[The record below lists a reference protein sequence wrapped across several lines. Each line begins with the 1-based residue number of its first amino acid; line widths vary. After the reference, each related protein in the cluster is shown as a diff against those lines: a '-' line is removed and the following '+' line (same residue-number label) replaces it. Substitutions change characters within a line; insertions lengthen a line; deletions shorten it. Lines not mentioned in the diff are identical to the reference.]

1 MKAARRGTA
10 SAIYSGEQTKT
21 GNSALTWPQALFMGL
36 LQGATE
42 LFPVSSLGHSVI
54 IPSLLHWSFKQ
65 ADPSFVPF
73 LVLLHLGTAGA
84 LLILYRAQWVAIIR
98 GFFTAAFRGQIQND
112 NERLA
117 MLLLVGTIPAAI
129 LGVFLETRIK
139 SLFASPY
146 EAAGFLIAN
155 GILMLAFEL
164 LRRRAE
170 RRSTLQEEEFA
181 QAERISFRAA
191 ALVGACQALA
201 FLPGISRSG
210 VTIGGGL
217 LAGLRHQEAAR
228 FSFLL
233 ATPIILGAG
242 LVEVPQLF
250 SGGVPVGEYL
260 AGMVLAGIAAYASAR
275 FLLRYFRSGRLD
287 QYGYYCIAAGLA
299 SLALLRFN
307 L

>member
-1 MKAARRGTA
+1 MSLA
-10 SAIYSGEQTKT
+10 
-21 GNSALTWPQALFMGL
+21 QALFMGL

-42 LFPVSSLGHSVI
+42 LFPVSSLGHAVL

-65 ADPSFVPF
+65 SDPSFVPF

-84 LLILYRAQWVAIIR
+84 LLLIYRSQWVDIIKSFVVASVR
-98 GFFTAAFRGQIQND
+98 GRIETPS
-112 NERLA
+112 ERLA
-117 MLLLVGTIPAAI
+117 MLLMVGTIPAAI
-129 LGVFLETRIK
+129 LGVFFETRIK

-146 EAAGFLIAN
+146 VAAGFLVVN
-155 GILMLAFEL
+155 GVLMLTFEQ

-170 RRSTLQEEEFA
+170 RRAALDSKTRIEQEQTFA
-181 QAERISFRAA
+181 EAERISFRAA

-233 ATPIILGAG
+233 ATPVILAAG
-242 LVEVPQLF
+242 VLEVPQLLA
-250 SGGVPVGEYL
+250 SGVPIGEY
-260 AGMVLAGIAAYASAR
+260 IAAAILSGVAAYLSAR

-287 QYGYYCIAAGLA
+287 PYGWYCIAAGLV
-299 SLALLRFN
+299 SLGLLALN

>member
-1 MKAARRGTA
+1 MTFA
-10 SAIYSGEQTKT
+10 
-21 GNSALTWPQALFMGL
+21 QALFMGL
-36 LQGATE
+36 LQGASE
-42 LFPVSSLGHSVI
+42 LFPVSSLGHAVL
-54 IPSLLHWSFKQ
+54 IPSLLHWSFK
-65 ADPSFVPF
+65 ASDPSFVPF
-73 LVLLHLGTAGA
+73 LVLLHLGTATA
-84 LLILYRAQWVAIIR
+84 LLIIYRRDWVVVIR
-98 GFFTAAFRGQIQND
+98 GFVTTALRGEIRTD
-112 NERLA
+112 EERLA

-129 LGVFLETRIK
+129 LGVFLENPIK
-139 SLFASPY
+139 RLFASAY
-146 EAAGFLIAN
+146 EAAGFLVVN
-155 GILMLAFEL
+155 GALMLAFEV

-170 RRSTLQEEEFA
+170 RRATLEPTSRAEQEEHFA

-233 ATPIILGAG
+233 ATPVILGAG

-250 SGGVPVGEYL
+250 AQGVPVDKYA
-260 AGMVLAGIAAYASAR
+260 AGAVLAGIAAYASAR

-287 QYGYYCIAAGLA
+287 PYGWYCICAGLG
-299 SLALLRFN
+299 SLALLHFN

>member
-1 MKAARRGTA
+1 MSVA
-10 SAIYSGEQTKT
+10 
-21 GNSALTWPQALFMGL
+21 QALFMGL

-42 LFPVSSLGHSVI
+42 LFPVSSLGHAVL

-65 ADPSFVPF
+65 SDPSFVPF

-84 LLILYRAQWVAIIR
+84 LLFIYRNEWVAIIK
-98 GFFTAAFRGQIQND
+98 GFFRAAVRGRIETPR
-112 NERLA
+112 ERLA
-117 MLLLVGTIPAAI
+117 MLLMVGTIPAAI
-129 LGVFLETRIK
+129 LGVFLESRIK

-146 EAAGFLIAN
+146 VAASFLVVN
-155 GILMLAFEL
+155 GLLMLGFEL

-170 RRSTLQEEEFA
+170 RRAAVDTKPRAEQEESFA
-181 QAERISFRAA
+181 EAERISFRAA

-233 ATPIILGAG
+233 ATPVILAAG
-242 LVEVPQLF
+242 VLEVPQLF
-250 SGGVPVGEYL
+250 TGGVPVGEYV
-260 AGMVLAGIAAYASAR
+260 AGAVLSGAAAYLSAR

-287 QYGYYCIAAGLA
+287 PYGWYCVAAGVVSFGL
-299 SLALLRFN
+299 LALN

>member
-1 MKAARRGTA
+1 MT
-10 SAIYSGEQTKT
+10 
-21 GNSALTWPQALFMGL
+21 LPQALFMGL

-42 LFPVSSLGHSVI
+42 LFPVSSLGHAVL
-54 IPSLLHWSFKQ
+54 IPTLLHWSFRQ
-65 ADPSFVPF
+65 SDPSFVPF

-84 LLILYRAQWVAIIR
+84 LLIIYRKDWVAIIK
-98 GFFTAAFRGQIQND
+98 GFFSAALRGRIESPP
-112 NERLA
+112 ERLA
-117 MLLLVGTIPAAI
+117 MLLMVGTIPAAI

-146 EAAGFLIAN
+146 VAATFLVVN
-155 GILMLAFEL
+155 GLLMLGFEL

-170 RRSTLQEEEFA
+170 RHAALESKPRAEQEESFA
-181 QAERISFRAA
+181 EAERISFRAA

-233 ATPIILGAG
+233 ATPVILAAG
-242 LVEVPQLF
+242 VLEVPQLF
-250 SGGVPVGEYL
+250 AADVPVVEYIASAIL
-260 AGMVLAGIAAYASAR
+260 SGAAAYVSAR

-287 QYGYYCIAAGLA
+287 PYGWYCVAAGLV
-299 SLALLRFN
+299 SLGLLALN

>member
-1 MKAARRGTA
+1 MSFA
-10 SAIYSGEQTKT
+10 
-21 GNSALTWPQALFMGL
+21 QALFIGL

-42 LFPVSSLGHSVI
+42 LFPVSSLGHAVL
-54 IPSLLHWSFKQ
+54 IPSLLHWTFKQ
-65 ADPSFVPF
+65 SDPSFVPF

-84 LLILYRAQWVAIIR
+84 LLIIYRTQWVQIIKS
-98 GFFTAAFRGQIQND
+98 FFTAAVRGRIETPS
-112 NERLA
+112 ERLA
-117 MLLLVGTIPAAI
+117 MLLMVGTIPAAI
-129 LGVFLETRIK
+129 LGVFFETRIK

-146 EAAGFLIAN
+146 VAAAFLIVN
-155 GILMLAFEL
+155 GVLMLTFDQ

-170 RRSTLQEEEFA
+170 RRAALDSKPRVEQEEGFA
-181 QAERISFRAA
+181 EAEGISFRAA

-217 LAGLRHQEAAR
+217 VAGLRHQEAAR

-233 ATPIILGAG
+233 ATPVILAAG
-242 LVEVPQLF
+242 VLEVPQLF
-250 SGGVPVGEYL
+250 ASGVPVGEY
-260 AGMVLAGIAAYASAR
+260 IAAAILSGVAAYLSAR

-287 QYGYYCIAAGLA
+287 PYGWYCIAAGLV
-299 SLALLRFN
+299 SLGLLALN

>member
-1 MKAARRGTA
+1 
-10 SAIYSGEQTKT
+10 
-21 GNSALTWPQALFMGL
+21 MGL

-65 ADPSFVPF
+65 SDPTFVPF

-84 LLILYRAQWVAIIR
+84 LLVLYRVEWVAIIR
-98 GFFTAAFRGQIQND
+98 GFFSAAVRGRITTEP
-112 NERLA
+112 ERLA
-117 MLLLVGTIPAAI
+117 MLLLTGTIPAGI
-129 LGVFLETRIK
+129 LGVYFETRIK

-146 EAAGFLIAN
+146 VAAGFLIVN
-155 GILMLAFEL
+155 GILLLGFET

-170 RRSTLQEEEFA
+170 RRAALHTKTRAEQELSFA

-191 ALVGACQALA
+191 AIIGACQALA

-233 ATPIILGAG
+233 ATPVILAAG
-242 LVEVPQLF
+242 VVEVPQLF
-250 SGGVPVGEYL
+250 ASGVPVGEYL
-260 AGMVLAGIAAYASAR
+260 AAAVLSGVAAYTSAR

-287 QYGYYCIAAGLA
+287 PYGFYCIAAGA
-299 SLALLRFN
+299 VSLVLLT
-307 L
+307 LHA